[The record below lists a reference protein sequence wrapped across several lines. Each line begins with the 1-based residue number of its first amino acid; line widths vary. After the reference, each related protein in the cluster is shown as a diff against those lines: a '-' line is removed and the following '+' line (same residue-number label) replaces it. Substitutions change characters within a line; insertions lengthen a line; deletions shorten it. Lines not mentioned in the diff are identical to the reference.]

1 MMAFDGRVLPVWSIG
16 RYVALSS
23 SDRWDLLRAFAW
35 IAIVDVGLRT
45 VGFQRLVRHARAGST
60 RPEVAESS
68 HAHRRAHRYAH
79 WIDVAARH
87 HVLEARCLHRS
98 LALHH
103 WLRFEGLPSELRI
116 GVHKAGDELKA
127 HAWIE
132 FAGCVINDRPDAV
145 AVFTPLATADQQL
158 ARSGMVRAW
167 D

>member
-1 MMAFDGRVLPVWSIG
+1 VRSIG
-16 RYVALSS
+16 RAIALSS

-35 IAIVDVGLRT
+35 ITFVELGLRT
-45 VGFQRLVRHARAGST
+45 VGFQRLVRQARAGST
-60 RPEVAESS
+60 RQELAGSGS
-68 HAHRRAHRYAH
+68 QAHRRAHRYAH

-87 HVLEARCLHRS
+87 HVVEARCLHRS

-103 WLRFEGLPSELRI
+103 WLRSEGLPSELRI

-132 FAGCVINDRPDAV
+132 LAGCVINDRPDAV
-145 AVFTPLATADQQL
+145 AVFTPLATADRRL

-167 D
+167 E